1 MGEGPGLLKKTGE
14 YGSGGVMAS
23 ILYRIGRWGCLP
35 PSQRRGAEVAN
46 EDRSRWMGREKEQ
59 CHE

>member
-1 MGEGPGLLKKTGE
+1 MLKKTGE